1 MDGSFPLGPSAP
13 ARDSVSLLHSPGTP
27 WPALHPSALALRL
40 ACGFGLASPLLTLP
54 IMQLALHSARDQPP
68 SASLSCRP
76 RRSLGPSFLPYRQP
90 RAPPA
95 ASHLPLGLAQTRAS
109 HTRPRR
115 PPTAELSPRIALA
128 RSLSPASPRA
138 ASIAAQRTPPTGP
151 ALGAAPV
158 SDGLVFAPQS
168 RPLRPGQP
176 QWHPS
181 LGWPGPLCPHLATAS
196 SASDAQPHT
205 RPAQSR
211 SCHVPSDRAG
221 PRGSPRLGRPG
232 RPDSGLR
239 QLKSP
244 HGEDMSLCS
253 NSGRASAAPS
263 RYHYDGRSSGVQPRR
278 IAPGPGRNPP
288 RVRAST
294 SPSLARR
301 PASLLDP
308 IASPSSEG
316 TRRDIGGA
324 GGEGPPQPLRR
335 LPSGDPWGSSP
346 LGGSSFTPRVTR
358 GVDGS

>member
-1 MDGSFPLGPSAP
+1 MDGSSPLGPSAP
-13 ARDSVSLLHSPGTP
+13 ARDSDSLLHSPGTP

-40 ACGFGLASPLLTLP
+40 ACGFGLASPLLRLP
-54 IMQLALHSARDQPP
+54 IMQLALHSARDQSP

-95 ASHLPLGLAQTRAS
+95 ASHLPLGLAQTRTS

-115 PPTAELSPRIALA
+115 PPTAELSPQIALA
-128 RSLSPASPRA
+128 RSLSLASPRA
-138 ASIAAQRTPPTGP
+138 ASIATQRTPPTGP

-158 SDGLVFAPQS
+158 SDGLVFTPQS
-168 RPLRPGQP
+168 CPLRPGTP
-176 QWHPS
+176 QRHPS
-181 LGWPGPLCPHLATAS
+181 LGRPGPLCPHLATAS

-278 IAPGPGRNPP
+278 IAPGTGEEPT
-288 RVRAST
+288 T
-294 SPSLARR
+294 SPGINKPLVGSATCLPARPHR
-301 PASLLDP
+301 KPLERGHPTRHRRRRWRGSTP
-308 IASPSSEG
+308 TTPPPSVRGSMG
-316 TRRDIGGA
+316 FKSSG
-324 GGEGPPQPLRR
+324 R
-335 LPSGDPWGSSP
+335 L
-346 LGGSSFTPRVTR
+346 
-358 GVDGS
+358 

>member
-13 ARDSVSLLHSPGTP
+13 ARDSDSLLHSPGTP

-40 ACGFGLASPLLTLP
+40 ACGFGLASPLLRLP

-128 RSLSPASPRA
+128 RSLSLASPRA
-138 ASIAAQRTPPTGP
+138 ASIAAQCTPPTGP

-205 RPAQSR
+205 RPAQPTFLSR
-211 SCHVPSDRAG
+211 PLR
-221 PRGSPRLGRPG
+221 PGRPTGQPQTRTAG

-278 IAPGPGRNPP
+278 IAPGTGEEPT
-288 RVRAST
+288 T
-294 SPSLARR
+294 SPGINSPSSARR

-346 LGGSSFTPRVTR
+346 LGGSNSTPRVTR